1 MIKIA
6 HPGLK
11 GRLKRTSLLASF
23 GLVAATAL
31 AACGSGSTTA
41 SSSSTLASATQSG
54 SASSPSGNPIVVHAV
69 LSVTGP
75 DAFLGDSEASALKI
89 LEKHINATGGIDG
102 HPVKMDI
109 ADNESTA
116 ATSVSIATQWI
127 SQGVPFILNG
137 SVGAIDKAVDALATP
152 NGPFIY
158 DLSPVEHPSP
168 GSMIFSASFSLKQEV
183 QADLNFFKSHGWTKI
198 AVMSSTDASGVGGFA
213 QIQQVLSEPSF
224 SSMHLVSHETF
235 NTTDVNVTTQ
245 LSVIKAAK
253 PQAMIV
259 WTTGTP
265 LGTVLNGMS
274 SLGLTNLPSIA
285 DSGND
290 SVSEMEH
297 FGSVVPKDFYIPNSS
312 LSLPP
317 ADLSAGPVRS
327 TVASFQSLLAA
338 AKAQPTLGEGQTW
351 DAASLILGALKH
363 AGVNANAKEILSYM
377 QNLHNVPGVFGLY
390 NTSVSNHRGLSTSDV
405 YLSSWDG
412 SKFVLSSG
420 PGGTPLSTSKG

>member
-1 MIKIA
+1 MVEFA
-6 HPGLK
+6 RSAMR
-11 GRLKRTSLLASF
+11 GRLGRSSVAVSLGLIAAS
-23 GLVAATAL
+23 AL
-31 AACGSGSTTA
+31 AACGSGSSTA
-41 SSSSTLASATQSG
+41 SSTASTGSSSTKGGPSG
-54 SASSPSGNPIVVHAV
+54 SPVVMHAV

-75 DAFLGDSEASALKI
+75 DAFLGDSEANALKV
-89 LEKHINATGGIDG
+89 LEKHVNATGGIDG
-102 HPVKMDI
+102 HPLQVDI

-116 ATSVSIATQWI
+116 ATSVSLATNWI
-127 SQGVPFILNG
+127 SQGVPFMLNG

-168 GSMIFSASFSLKQEV
+168 GSMIFSSSFSLKQEV
-183 QADLNFFKSHGWTKI
+183 QADLNFFKSRGWTNI

-213 QIQQVLSEPSF
+213 QIQAVLAEPNY

-235 NTTDVNVTTQ
+235 NTSDVNVTTQ

-253 PQAMIV
+253 PQAMII

-274 SLGLTNLPSIA
+274 SLGLENLPSIA

-290 SVSEMEH
+290 SVTEMVH
-297 FGSVVPKDFYIPNSS
+297 FGAVVPKDLYIPNSS

-317 ADLSAGPVRS
+317 SDLPSGPVQS
-327 TVASFQSLLAA
+327 TVASFQKLLAA
-338 AKAQPTLGEGQTW
+338 AGDQPTLGAGQTW
-351 DAASLILGALKH
+351 DAASLLIGALKKI
-363 AGVNANAKEILSYM
+363 GVNATAKQILAYM
-377 QNLHNVPGVFGLY
+377 QNLHNVPGVFGMY
-390 NTSVSNHRGLSTSDV
+390 NTSFSNHRGLSTSDV

-412 SKFVLSSG
+412 KKSVLASG
-420 PGGTPLSTSKG
+420 PGGAPLSSSAG